1 MSRAPRA
8 RTVRNL
14 GDPVAAALLLNSDS
28 GTSCAEQSSGASQSS
43 EGSAI
48 SPALLRAASSTSL
61 GSPNPPASSPLGQ
74 RAQSSERLDGYSPDD
89 DALLDAYSYH
99 HLDVM

>member
-48 SPALLRAASSTSL
+48 SPALLRARL
-61 GSPNPPASSPLGQ
+61 FRVRVPAGHVAGQ
-74 RAQSSERLDGYSPDD
+74 TLKVELPDNVK
-89 DALLDAYSYH
+89 AFYEAE
-99 HLDVM
+99 

>member
-1 MSRAPRA
+1 M
-8 RTVRNL
+8 RNL

-48 SPALLRAASSTSL
+48 SP
-61 GSPNPPASSPLGQ
+61 G
-74 RAQSSERLDGYSPDD
+74 AQSGWRDSRASHGPPHAHVGVAHVPVIPHPPLAAARRLVQRLQRHVVVVRRG
-89 DALLDAYSYH
+89 AEQEKEH
-99 HLDVM
+99 R

>member
-28 GTSCAEQSSGASQSS
+28 GTSCAEQSSGAS
-43 EGSAI
+43 
-48 SPALLRAASSTSL
+48 
-61 GSPNPPASSPLGQ
+61 
-74 RAQSSERLDGYSPDD
+74 PDNVK
-89 DALLDAYSYH
+89 AFYEAE
-99 HLDVM
+99 